1 MSTETTEPT
10 PTHPINMS
18 AADKIQVLIAL
29 HCGPERKGYLL
40 TILRKIEASK
50 APASTSVGRH
60 GGFEGGLTDHTLLV
74 MRLALGF
81 SNTIGSHISL
91 TEAPSPES
99 IVTATLLHDLNKVE
113 RLDGQPH
120 YVPNFL
126 SGGERSTKK
135 PWKANEE
142 INPLSQALTE
152 TTTAAIKILIE
163 HPSLQYPSG
172 LLSLALAEKWS
183 PGLVATLSDD
193 EKQAIIWHGGAY
205 EKGGRSGFANSESL
219 LWLVTHAA
227 DFAAAISG
235 T

>member
-1 MSTETTEPT
+1 MSTETTEPAVAPRT
-10 PTHPINMS
+10 SAPNLLRNLVAQNCSLERAALLQPIINRM
-18 AADKIQVLIAL
+18 
-29 HCGPERKGYLL
+29 
-40 TILRKIEASK
+40 EASK

-60 GGFEGGLTDHTLLV
+60 GGFEGGLADHTLLV

-81 SNTIGSHISL
+81 RDTLGDLIHGD
-91 TEAPSPES
+91 TPAPTPSS
-99 IVTATLLHDLNKVE
+99 VVTATLLHDLNKVE

-126 SGGERSTKK
+126 TGGERSTKK

-142 INPLSQALTE
+142 INPLSQALTD

-183 PGLVATLSDD
+183 PGLVATLSED
-193 EKQAIIWHGGAY
+193 EKQAIVWHGGAY
-205 EKGGRSGFANSESL
+205 EKGNRSGFANKESL